1 MTNDGSGE
9 KNGRLEQL
17 EKRIQEL
24 LAAPQPP
31 EFVRYLQALVERV
44 RNQRYQIDLLGDELD
59 RRERFY
65 RDREQES
72 SRNET
77 ETQQESPAAEQ
88 ISDITGQITDMPG
101 ESPVAPERSPVMPVQ
116 KEEKTAEYTL
126 GAIILC
132 VVGGG
137 FILTALVMLGQV
149 LMSSLTAGM
158 MFYGISLLLLGLAEL
173 VLYRRWKALG
183 IVFSAISIGGLYLS
197 TVVNYLFFGN
207 FGEVT
212 AVQIL
217 SMTTLLTIV
226 ISRRRKSVWYRV
238 MGLIACYLCILPMR
252 QGMTEEA
259 FYQLLGSW
267 FVVNLF
273 YLFWAVPGRRLSIN
287 VVHMIANSFFYCIL
301 LDTAYGNGMGVQ
313 ICLAATAC
321 TIFVMQLICVIQ
333 LRSQYKE
340 AALGNAMVSGA
351 GIMTAYGISTAVIC
365 IPLRWVLR
373 DAYTAASPEMLLGML
388 LTITILW
395 VVSFLLLRRTTQK
408 WYLVY
413 SFCALTYALF
423 RSNAEYHAVIGSLL
437 GLYLLVKLLGF
448 WEKRR
453 LSVCDAV
460 LTTLVCMRVIYDRSW
475 QMKGY
480 FGEEAWLLAAGV
492 LVGILLIHTC
502 KAYQEIVLTFTLAV
516 FAARSVPVPLD
527 MPVFVGIIFVGIL
540 LYNNVKYWKNKDVQI
555 YNIFALLGVAV
566 ALFELG
572 RLPVYREA
580 SIAYLSMLVFGLAA
594 IVLTL
599 REPYGME
606 TKCRTFIACVFLSYM
621 ALIFQTDYPVVNSI
635 LLMLAAFGSVV
646 AGFVDNRKPV
656 RIYGVVL
663 SLLVCAKLVLYDFW
677 GVATL
682 QKTLLFFA
690 VGVLALAIA
699 ILYMTLERRK
709 RKTEGKRNQDRE
721 GITHE

>member
-1 MTNDGSGE
+1 MINDGSGE
-9 KNGRLEQL
+9 KNGRLELL
-17 EKRIQEL
+17 EKKIQEL
-24 LAAPQPP
+24 LAAPQPL
-31 EFVRYLQALVERV
+31 EFVRYLQNMVERV
-44 RNQRYQIDLLGDELD
+44 QNQRYQIDLLDDELE

-65 RDREQES
+65 RDREQEPGG
-72 SRNET
+72 NEMR
-77 ETQQESPAAEQ
+77 TQQEPAAAEQ
-88 ISDITGQITDMPG
+88 P
-101 ESPVAPERSPVMPVQ
+101 PVMPAQ
-116 KEEKTAEYTL
+116 KEKKTAEYTL

-132 VVGGG
+132 AVGGG

-149 LMSSLTAGM
+149 LMSSLAAGM
-158 MFYGISLLLLGLAEL
+158 TFYGISLLLLGLSEL

-212 AVQIL
+212 AVLIL
-217 SMTTLLTIV
+217 SMTALLTIV
-226 ISRRRKSVWYRV
+226 ISRNRGSVWYRV

-267 FVVNLF
+267 FLVNLF
-273 YLFWAVPGRRLSIN
+273 YLFWAIPGRRLSMN
-287 VVHMIANSFFYCIL
+287 VVHMLVNSFFYCIL

-321 TIFVMQLICVIQ
+321 TIFVMQLICVMQ

-340 AALGNAMVSGA
+340 AALGNGMVSGA
-351 GIMTAYGISTAVIC
+351 GIMTAYGISTAIIC
-365 IPLRWVLR
+365 IPLRWVLF
-373 DAYTAASPEMLLGML
+373 DAYTAVSLDAYTTVSLEMLLGML
-388 LTITILW
+388 WIIIVIW
-395 VVSFLLLRRTTQK
+395 VISFLLLHRTTQK

-413 SFCALTYALF
+413 SFCAFTYVLF
-423 RSNAEYHAVIGSLL
+423 RSNTEYHVVIGSLL

-448 WEKRR
+448 WGKGR
-453 LSVCDAV
+453 LSACDAV
-460 LTTLVCMRVIYDRSW
+460 LTTLVCMRVIYDRYW
-475 QMKGY
+475 QIRGH
-480 FGEEAWLLAAGV
+480 FGDEALLLAAGV
-492 LVGILLIHTC
+492 FIGIFLIHTC
-502 KAYQEIVLTFTLAV
+502 KAYQEIILTFTLAV

-527 MPVFVGIIFVGIL
+527 MPVFAGIIFVGIL
-540 LYNNVKYWKNKDVQI
+540 LYNNVKYWKNKDVLM
-555 YNIFALLGVAV
+555 YNLLALLGLTV

-572 RLPVYREA
+572 RLPAYRE
-580 SIAYLSMLVFGLAA
+580 SPIAYLSMLVFGLAA

-599 REPYGME
+599 RKPYRME
-606 TKCRTFIACVFLSYM
+606 TKHRTFIVCIFLSYM

-635 LLMLAAFGSVV
+635 LLMLAAFASVV

-656 RIYGVVL
+656 RVYGVVL

-699 ILYMTLERRK
+699 ILYMALERKK